1 MKKVWTI
8 GWKDLLV
15 LFRDRGALILMLAA
29 PFVLTIGLG
38 LVTGSFS
45 DGNSTGTGLADI
57 PLAIVNEDEG
67 ELGQALVDVLTGSDL
82 ADLLEPTVVS
92 DVASARQQVEA
103 DELAALV
110 IIPAGF
116 TASVIPQNMN
126 TEPLE
131 TAVSIEIYASPG
143 RPISAGVVE
152 GIVQDFV
159 NRVDMGLTSIQ
170 VTMTQLMTNGIVPM
184 ANAQAVS
191 QEISERQIAQMQE
204 GGQQVITIQRETAE
218 TGNENGF
225 NALAYFAPGMAI
237 TFLMY
242 TVALGG
248 RSFLDERNKG
258 TLSRLLVT
266 PSSSTQVLG
275 GKVLG
280 IFLSG
285 VAQVGVLVLA
295 STLLFNLYWGDPLGV
310 ILLIITVAIAATGWG
325 LLLASF
331 AKTPGQ
337 VSSYGTALML
347 IFGVLGGGFVNLPRE
362 GLLEIVSRITPN
374 AWALDGFINLHL
386 GGSLADIATELV
398 ALVIMGFVL
407 FGVSVLLFNR
417 RAESMLR

>member
-45 DGNSTGTGLADI
+45 DSNSTGTGLADI

-67 ELGQALVDVLTGSDL
+67 ELGQALVEVLTGSDL
-82 ADLLEPTVVS
+82 ADLLEPAVVT

-184 ANAQAVS
+184 ANAQAVG

-362 GLLEIVSRITPN
+362 GVLEIVSRITPN

-407 FGVSVLLFNR
+407 FGVAVLLFNR